1 MKMQEV
7 ITQLRE
13 LAPVAAAS
21 SRLALKNA
29 EDLRVVFLDLQHAQ
43 SFESMK
49 ALADL
54 AHNKLTDMFVNL
66 DNCANDTGKLQA
78 LNESYKEKLG
88 PRGPKKPK
96 DATGQQML
104 PGIGGEGGTPTT
116 VGETTMNDTSTT
128 GGRTTPSFIRS
139 GRHG

>member
-21 SRLALKNA
+21 ARCALKNA
-29 EDLRVVFLDLQHAQ
+29 EDLRVVFLDLQNAQ

-49 ALADL
+49 ALAVL

-66 DNCANDTGKLQA
+66 DNCANDTGKLQS

-96 DATGQQML
+96 DAPGQQML

-116 VGETTMNDTSTT
+116 MGETTMSDTSSM
-128 GGRTTPSFIRS
+128 GVHDPSARV
-139 GRHG
+139 RQ

>member
-29 EDLRVVFLDLQHAQ
+29 EDLRTVFMDLQNAQ
-43 SFESMK
+43 SFESVK
-49 ALADL
+49 ALAKL
-54 AHNKLTDMFVNL
+54 AQNKLTGIFASL
-66 DNCANDTGKLQA
+66 GRCACDTGKLQA

-88 PRGPKKPK
+88 PRQRKPK
-96 DATGQQML
+96 DAPGQQML
-104 PGIGGEGGTPTT
+104 PGME
-116 VGETTMNDTSTT
+116 V
-128 GGRTTPSFIRS
+128 RQ
-139 GRHG
+139 

>member
-21 SRLALKNA
+21 ARCALKNA
-29 EDLRVVFLDLQHAQ
+29 EDLRVVFLDLQNAQ

-49 ALADL
+49 ALAVL

-78 LNESYKEKLG
+78 LNESYREKLG
-88 PRGPKKPK
+88 PRGPRKPK
-96 DATGQQML
+96 DAPGQQML
-104 PGIGGEGGTPTT
+104 PGIGGDGGTPTT
-116 VGETTMNDTSTT
+116 MGETTASDTSTQ
-128 GGRTTPSFIRS
+128 GVHDPSARV
-139 GRHG
+139 RQ

>member
-13 LAPVAAAS
+13 IAPVAAAS
-21 SRLALKNA
+21 ARCALKNA
-29 EDLRVVFLDLQHAQ
+29 EDLRVVFLDLQNAQ

-49 ALADL
+49 ALANL

-66 DNCANDTGKLQA
+66 DNCASDTGELQA

-88 PRGPKKPK
+88 PRQRKPK
-96 DATGQQML
+96 DAPGQQML
-104 PGIGGEGGTPTT
+104 PGME
-116 VGETTMNDTSTT
+116 V
-128 GGRTTPSFIRS
+128 RQ
-139 GRHG
+139 